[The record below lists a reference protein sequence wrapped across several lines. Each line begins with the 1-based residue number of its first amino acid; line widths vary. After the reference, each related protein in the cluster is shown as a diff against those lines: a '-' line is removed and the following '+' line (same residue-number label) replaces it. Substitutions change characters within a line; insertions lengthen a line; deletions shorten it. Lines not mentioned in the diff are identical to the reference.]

1 MNHHGHTAEIA
12 PDMLAML
19 ASTAIPEVT
28 WDVGDDLCDCTFQRI
43 GFWTN
48 PYLARTL
55 RVRFCCIWDEIFKE
69 YPEHVQEIPAFV
81 NYNQG
86 EDVYVVEPLA
96 WDASHDMPRALWY
109 RQKSSEMGLPIGI
122 IRDMFEKEEP
132 PKAVKSSEVGM
143 PESPQADI
151 VITLEDVMVLI
162 EENPQLRVPLEHI
175 TMRRMLNDIQSGQ
188 KKEDFRN

>member
-1 MNHHGHTAEIA
+1 
-12 PDMLAML
+12 ML

-86 EDVYVVEPLA
+86 EDAYVIEPLA
-96 WDASHDMPRALWY
+96 WDAGHDMPRALWY

-122 IRDMFEKEEP
+122 IRDMFENEEP
-132 PKAVKSSEVGM
+132 PKAIIREAEM
-143 PESPQADI
+143 TTPEEPIEFPKADI
-151 VITLEDVMVLI
+151 SVTMDDVKVLI
-162 EENPQLRVPLEHI
+162 AEHPELKMLLEHV
-175 TMRRMLNDIQSGQ
+175 TMRRMLAELQAGHKEESQS
-188 KKEDFRN
+188 